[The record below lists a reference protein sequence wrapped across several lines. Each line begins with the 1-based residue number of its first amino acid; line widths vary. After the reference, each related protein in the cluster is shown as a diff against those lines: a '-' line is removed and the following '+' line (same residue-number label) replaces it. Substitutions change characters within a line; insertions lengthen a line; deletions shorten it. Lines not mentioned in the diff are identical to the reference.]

1 MFYFVNFS
9 NDPKAQSYDQGKLF
23 EKLVEKLVD
32 KLGYKDIE
40 LREKISGKEYDIRA
54 KAKLGNRQLI
64 GEAKAR
70 RENQTTHVISS
81 FIGSVDHKDLPSDTL
96 GLFISISDLAP
107 DAKDFLS
114 KTRKRNRIET
124 IIGQDIL
131 KKLVDFGYPTIQQ
144 VKNWAE
150 NQFEMRTGDTHL
162 LISDKG
168 YFFLQTLARKNET
181 RIKAFCVYDSKS
193 NRIEESSFG
202 QDIKTRI
209 EDFKELVFLP
219 RPQKFNTHL
228 DDTPGLISVDKE
240 GAGWFEH
247 KLPAHPD
254 RFIGRKHQIEDF
266 VP

>member
-162 LISDKG
+162 
-168 YFFLQTLARKNET
+168 
-181 RIKAFCVYDSKS
+181 
-193 NRIEESSFG
+193 
-202 QDIKTRI
+202 
-209 EDFKELVFLP
+209 
-219 RPQKFNTHL
+219 

-254 RFIGRKHQIEDF
+254 RFIGRKTQIEDF
-266 VP
+266 VTFPP